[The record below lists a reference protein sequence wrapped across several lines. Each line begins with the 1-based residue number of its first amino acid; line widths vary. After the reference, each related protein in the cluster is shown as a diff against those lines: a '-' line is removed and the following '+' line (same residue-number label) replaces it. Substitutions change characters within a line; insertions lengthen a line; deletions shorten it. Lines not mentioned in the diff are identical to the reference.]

1 MLSNFPR
8 EGARVGETGIDSHVH
23 ARESFRDV
31 HADAHPGAHPQ
42 AAPAPSR
49 VRDDERTQPHLRVL
63 TAPPDDAALRA
74 QVDAGLAATSETLR
88 RYLTDRRDQA
98 GHVAH
103 EYLVLW
109 ETVAAQVGGKMLRPR
124 LTVAAYLGLGGTDLD
139 AVAPVAAAQELL
151 HTAMLVHDDV
161 LDGDEVRRGV
171 PNVAG
176 TYRARLRDRG
186 VVGRAADHQVLGS
199 ALLGGDLALS
209 GAFDLVATAP
219 VGPEVRVQAMRLL
232 ATTLATTVA
241 GELLDVGGELLAPSD
256 VDPLLVAE
264 LKTAAYTCCAPL
276 QAGALLAHAPAATHA
291 TLDRVGTALGIA
303 FQLADDDLG
312 VFGDPAVTGKSV
324 HSDLRA
330 GTRTELLRYAY
341 LLADDAGRA
350 VLDRYVG
357 DPALDDAGAAAVRD
371 VMVGSG
377 ARDHVLALAAG
388 AARSA
393 RETAA
398 RHLPP
403 VLAGYLGGVV
413 DELAE
418 RGK

>member
-23 ARESFRDV
+23 ARGSYRELYPREAASRPV
-31 HADAHPGAHPQ
+31 PHPGTP
-42 AAPAPSR
+42 
-49 VRDDERTQPHLRVL
+49 VRDDDRTQPNLRVL
-63 TAPPDDAALRA
+63 SAPADVAALRA
-74 QVDAGLAATSETLR
+74 QVDAGLDATRGTLH
-88 RYLTDRRDQA
+88 RYLTDRSEQA

-124 LTVAAYLGLGGTDLD
+124 LAVAAYLGLGGTDLD

-151 HTAMLVHDDV
+151 HTSMLVHDDV

-176 TYRARLRDRG
+176 TYRARLGDRG
-186 VVGRAADHQVLGS
+186 VTGRAADHQVLAS

-209 GAFDLVATAP
+209 AAFDLVATAP
-219 VGPEVRVQAMRLL
+219 VSPEVRVQAMRLL

-276 QAGALLAHAPAATHA
+276 QAGALLAHAPATTHA

-341 LLADDAGRA
+341 LLGTDADRA
-350 VLDRYVG
+350 VLDRHVG
-357 DPALDDAGAAAVRD
+357 DPALDDEGAALVRD
-371 VMVGSG
+371 VMTRSG
-377 ARDHVLALAAG
+377 ARGRVLALATG
-388 AARSA
+388 AARTA

-398 RHLPP
+398 QHLPP
-403 VLAGYLGGVV
+403 VLAGYLGGIV

-418 RGK
+418 RGH

>member
-31 HADAHPGAHPQ
+31 HPPAADPTSPGH
-42 AAPAPSR
+42 
-49 VRDDERTQPHLRVL
+49 DDDRTQPHLRVV
-63 TAPPDDAALRA
+63 TAPADDATLRA
-74 QVDAGLAATSETLR
+74 QVDAGLDATREVLR

-109 ETVAAQVGGKMLRPR
+109 ETVAAQVGGKLLRPR
-124 LTVAAYLGLGGTDLD
+124 LTVAAYLGLGGTDLA

-176 TYRARLRDRG
+176 TYRARLRERG

-219 VGPEVRVQAMRLL
+219 VGAEVRVQVVRLL

-350 VLDRYVG
+350 VLDRHVG
-357 DPALDDAGAAAVRD
+357 DPGLDDAGAARVRD

-377 ARDHVLALAAG
+377 ARDHVLALASA